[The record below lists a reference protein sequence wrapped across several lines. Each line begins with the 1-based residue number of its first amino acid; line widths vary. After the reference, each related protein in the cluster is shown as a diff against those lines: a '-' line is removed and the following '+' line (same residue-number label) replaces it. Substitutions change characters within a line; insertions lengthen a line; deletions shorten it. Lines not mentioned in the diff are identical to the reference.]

1 MSKLDVFRFPC
12 VYSTNE
18 LSTWK
23 LEVTVDQEYN
33 VVASGDLIEVEELA
47 RSAKNGDTM
56 VNMET
61 SLVNKTNTSN
71 ILQDLTNDKMDG
83 NRSVIDV
90 AMRANE
96 SCSARTF
103 HFYLS
108 KPTCAQNIGICVG
121 RFKQIIEQPPQNAH
135 AAPNGLQTDDLI
147 VKYYY
152 LNPETYDPSAL
163 RFDYLREDATTASSS
178 DEDRNLLDK
187 FIAKVVKQKPIWEL
201 IDYFKEL
208 LSFKYPH
215 RFYKQVFLEDTSF
228 LPSES
233 DKNNSLLSFSTF
245 TILK

>member
-1 MSKLDVFRFPC
+1 M
-12 VYSTNE
+12 
-18 LSTWK
+18 
-23 LEVTVDQEYN
+23 TVDQEYN
-33 VVASGDLIEVEELA
+33 VVASGDLIEVEELV
-47 RSAKNGDTM
+47 RNAKNGTM

-71 ILQDLTNDKMDG
+71 ILQDITNDKMDG

-121 RFKQIIEQPPQNAH
+121 RFKQIIEHPPQNTH
-135 AAPNGLQTDDLI
+135 APNSNHHLQTDDLI

-163 RFDYLREDATTASSS
+163 RFDYLNEDATTVSSS
-178 DEDRNLLDK
+178 DEDQNILDK